1 MSHRTW
7 FSYWREN
14 MQGLGIPIP
23 NTWHGSEASVLA
35 LAGALA
41 SAVEK
46 YGPRVTVAELVGAG
60 VVSEQ
65 VAFLGSLTAAGVAGA
80 AIGSA
85 AVATGRYLAGGT
97 SLADVLGNVLGYA
110 ARKRVLTR
118 QVHITLANHPQIYNP
133 KSRGRIAYVQLIRCA
148 GQ

>member
-14 MQGLGIPIP
+14 MQDLGIPIP

-41 SAVEK
+41 NAVEK
-46 YGPRVTVAELVGAG
+46 YGSRVTVAELVGAG
-60 VVSEQ
+60 AVSEQ
-65 VAFLGSLTAAGVAGA
+65 VGFFGALTAAGVAGA

-85 AVATGRYLAGGT
+85 AVATGRYIAGGT
-97 SLADVLGNVLGYA
+97 LLADLLGNVLGYA
-110 ARKRVLTR
+110 ARRRVLTR
-118 QVHITLANHPQIYNP
+118 EVHITLARYPQIYNQ
-133 KSRGRIAYVQLIRCA
+133 KSRGRKAYAQLIRYA